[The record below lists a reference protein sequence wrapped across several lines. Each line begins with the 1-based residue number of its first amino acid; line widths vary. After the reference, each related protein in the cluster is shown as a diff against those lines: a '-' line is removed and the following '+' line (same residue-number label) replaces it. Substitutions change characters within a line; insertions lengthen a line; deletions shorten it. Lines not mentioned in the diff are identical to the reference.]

1 MTLPVPT
8 SEAQYGYVVGRVIRA
23 IADGVD
29 ADNKP
34 DIKAATG
41 SVTFLPKAK
50 LGRTSDYSAF
60 VVREQI
66 ICPLDWQGFVTS
78 KGAQYVV
85 LTAGVYDVSFKLEA
99 GTAIPSF
106 AVEVT
111 TAHTQDAPLDLV
123 TAAPYSPPAGAVVQT
138 MLVPAGAAVGQVL
151 SWTAAGLGWV
161 DVDLPDLSQYV
172 LSTDPRWQAMAS
184 GTYLV
189 PDPANVG
196 LYLPTAGT
204 AMVADPT
211 HDGLYTIGTLA

>member
-41 SVTFLPKAK
+41 SVTFTPKAK

-78 KGAQYVV
+78 PGAQYVV
-85 LTAGVYDVSFKLEA
+85 LTVGVYDVSFTLEA

-111 TAHTQDAPLDLV
+111 AAHTQDAPLDLV
-123 TAAPYSPPAGAVVQT
+123 TAAPYSPPSGVTVST
-138 MLVPAGAAVGQVL
+138 MLVPTGAAVGQVL
-151 SWTAAGLGWV
+151 SWTEAGLGWV
-161 DVDLPDLSQYV
+161 DMDPGDGTTTWAGI
-172 LSTDPRWQAMAS
+172 TDNGD
-184 GTYLV
+184 GTLT
-189 PDPANVG
+189 
-196 LYLPTAGT
+196 LAGT
-204 AMVADPT
+204 AITDNLNGT
-211 HDGLYTIGTLA
+211 LTIGA

>member
-23 IADGVD
+23 LADHVD

-41 SVTFLPKAK
+41 SVTFLPKNR

-66 ICPLDWQGFVTS
+66 IFPLDWQGFVTS
-78 KGAQYVV
+78 QGAQHVV
-85 LTAGVYDVSFKLEA
+85 LTVGVYDVSFNLEA

-106 AVEVT
+106 TVEVT
-111 TAHTQDAPLDLV
+111 AAHTQDAPLDLV
-123 TAAPYSPPAGAVVQT
+123 TAAPYSPPSGVTVST

-151 SWTAAGLGWV
+151 SWTEAGLGWV
-161 DVDLPDLSQYV
+161 DVDPGTTTWAGI
-172 LSTDPRWQAMAS
+172 TDNGD
-184 GTYLV
+184 GTLT
-189 PDPANVG
+189 
-196 LYLPTAGT
+196 LAGT
-204 AMVADPT
+204 AITDNLNGT
-211 HDGLYTIGTLA
+211 LTIGA